1 MKILLEV
8 TKRYFRL
15 EGSVENHALYHTTPP
30 NKVSS
35 GSAVKIKIFWI
46 FSIQKCLRY
55 ITTDFH

>member
-15 EGSVENHALYHTTPP
+15 GVFSEKHASFTTPP
-30 NKVSS
+30 NKVST